1 MTPRKELFVAVLG
14 QLQTIP
20 ALEIVDLY
28 RAQFENNKLPNI
40 FTGAL
45 IRINKIDWECMT
57 EQNQEG
63 QVNID
68 ILFQCKDGWMDQHQK
83 TTDPNFGLTEIDIID
98 EIAEKLQFL
107 KGEQFTELHL
117 ISDET
122 LEQSESGIMSYVIS
136 FKTMIYRKL
145 NNQYPQKRK
154 LTITT

>member
-1 MTPRKELFVAVLG
+1 MTPRKELFVTIQK
-14 QLQTIP
+14 QLKTIP

-40 FTGAL
+40 FTAAL
-45 IRINKIDWECMT
+45 IRINRIEWECMT

-63 QVNID
+63 QVTLD
-68 ILFQCKDGWMDQHQK
+68 ILFYCKDGWMDQHHK

-98 EIAEKLQFL
+98 DIAEKLQFL
-107 KGEQFTELHL
+107 KGEQFKELHL

>member
-1 MTPRKELFVAVLG
+1 MTPRKELFVTVLG

-45 IRINKIDWECMT
+45 IRINKIDWDCMT

-68 ILFQCKDGWMDQHQK
+68 ILFYCKDGWMDQHHL

-98 EIAEKLQFL
+98 DIAEKLQFL
-107 KGEQFTELHL
+107 KGEQFTDLHQT
-117 ISDET
+117 SDET
-122 LEQSESGIMSYVIS
+122 LEQSHEGIMSYVIS

-145 NNQYPQKRK
+145 NNRYPHKRK